1 MKILPYSVLAATL
14 LGGGVGMTPR
24 NSVPSGIRLRSVSSV
39 PQNEPKSA
47 STAGPE
53 APGNGDESKEFPAG
67 TTIYAELTKAIDVK
81 KAKAGDAIVAHVTLP
96 VLLRGKIAIQ
106 NDAKIMGHVTE
117 AVALPGTDG
126 RSRLGV
132 LFDRVTL
139 KDGTK
144 AGVAL
149 TVQAVGWHASK
160 GSGDDAGQLGEAEL
174 HTPLS
179 HPPTSPGVH
188 MQSGQTGQGGTH
200 GTAGEETSPMVRPTL
215 DAGSHG
221 AIGMP
226 DVKLIE
232 SKDAGQG
239 SVIESEKRNVRL
251 ESETELVLRV
261 IAAGDE
267 GTGKL

>member
-14 LGGGVGMTPR
+14 LGGGIGTTPR
-24 NSVPSGIRLRSVSSV
+24 DSVAYLAPSLVISSL
-39 PQNEPKSA
+39 PQNEAKSA

-53 APGNGDESKEFPAG
+53 VPTHGDESGEFPAG
-67 TTIYAELTKAIDVK
+67 TTIYAELAKAIDVRK
-81 KAKAGDAIVAHVTLP
+81 SKPGDAIVARATLP
-96 VLLRGKIAIQ
+96 VLLRGKIAMA
-106 NDAKIMGHVTE
+106 NDAKITGHVTE
-117 AVALPGTDG
+117 AVAFPGTDG
-126 RSRLGV
+126 RSKLGI

-144 AGVAL
+144 ATVGL
-149 TVQAVGWHASK
+149 TVQAVGWHRVT
-160 GSGDDAGQLGEAEL
+160 GSSEDVGQMGEDEL
-174 HTPLS
+174 HPTLT
-179 HPPTSPGVH
+179 HPPTAPGIH
-188 MQSGQTGQGGTH
+188 LPSGGSRGTPGGDI
-200 GTAGEETSPMVRPTL
+200 APSARPTL

-232 SKDAGQG
+232 SKDAGRG
-239 SVIESEKRNVRL
+239 SVIESAKKNVKL

-267 GTGKL
+267 ATPKPER